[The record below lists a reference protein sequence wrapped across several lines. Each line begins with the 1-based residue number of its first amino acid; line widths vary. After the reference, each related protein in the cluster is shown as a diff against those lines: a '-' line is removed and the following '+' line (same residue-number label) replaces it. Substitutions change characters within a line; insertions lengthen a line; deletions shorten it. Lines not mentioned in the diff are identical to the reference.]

1 MKNLKYLLICLTLNN
16 VVIGQVSKNEISF
29 TPCFE
34 NKFKSQNNKLQN
46 TKSMSAVWSDDF
58 SDPTKWTIDNS
69 GQSNPNGWTLG
80 SNVNSWYLPGSINS
94 SSGGEFAELTNG
106 ALSDVQNST
115 CPSAVTYTLTTA
127 NPINI
132 DSLANSSNV
141 FLSWE
146 EYGARFYDLQQVLIS
161 TDNGVTWLEVANN
174 LDYDRLTNSGGS
186 TYSNPTIREV
196 RISSFINSNPNQVLV
211 RFSWTSEL
219 PNNSNNSVWIT
230 YGWQI
235 DNVSINLL
243 PENDV
248 INQASWI
255 YGENSF
261 GIEYGRT
268 PVSQLEQNYYTGSS
282 IYNFGS
288 MDQNNILIN
297 ADFSGPTSFSTS
309 ESYPLI
315 QSDSTRNVEGL
326 NPMNFSVGVYN
337 GSFTVLS
344 DMDTLGS
351 NSFTDNTLLRNFE
364 ITNNIYS
371 IDGIGNHPSG
381 YESLS
386 SLGTNSFTGNPDGI
400 YCANMYHII
409 QPTTLFSVTALIT
422 NSQAGGEVIFHIID
436 SASFMDNQII
446 PIYSSDSYLLT
457 TNDVNNGSFTI
468 STVENTGWNS
478 ATGSSSWS
486 GLNLDA
492 GNYFF
497 AIEMFSFSLNDIKIV
512 DDLTVDQPW
521 YSSMI
526 YLQSDATS
534 YANGNAFA
542 IRLDLGSSVN
552 LMEMTLNKLEVYP
565 NPSKDFMNI
574 NLKNNIISNYEILDV
589 SGKIL
594 LSDSFLNETQI
605 NTSNLQNGIYI
616 IRVGN
621 DFKSFS
627 NRITITR

>member
-94 SSGGEFAELTNG
+94 SSGSEFAELTNG

-219 PNNSNNSVWIT
+219 PNSSNNSAWIT

-282 IYNFGS
+282 IYNYGS

-351 NSFTDNTLLRNFE
+351 NSFIDNTLLRNFE

-422 NSQAGGEVIFHIID
+422 NSQAGGEVVFHIID

-534 YANGNAFA
+534 YSNGNAFA

-574 NLKNNIISNYEILDV
+574 KLKNNLLSELTLMDI
-589 SGKIL
+589 SGKVVLEKI
-594 LSDSFLNETQI
+594 FT
-605 NTSNLQNGIYI
+605 NTSNINLSSLKSGIYI
-616 IRVGN
+616 LSVKNNSQIITKRVN
-621 DFKSFS
+621 VVK
-627 NRITITR
+627 

>member
-219 PNNSNNSVWIT
+219 PNSSNNSVWIT

-282 IYNFGS
+282 IYNYGS

-351 NSFTDNTLLRNFE
+351 NSFIDNTLLRNFE

-422 NSQAGGEVIFHIID
+422 NSQAGGEVVFHIID

-534 YANGNAFA
+534 YSNGNAFA